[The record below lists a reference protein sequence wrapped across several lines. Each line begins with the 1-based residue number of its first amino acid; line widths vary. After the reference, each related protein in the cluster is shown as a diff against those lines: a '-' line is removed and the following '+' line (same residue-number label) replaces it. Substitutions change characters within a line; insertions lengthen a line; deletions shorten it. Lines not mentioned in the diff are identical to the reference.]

1 LSAPDHKG
9 GSEGRI
15 TEAAEHDSLIDEPS
29 RNTSQD
35 TFEDGPTVEIRALN
49 NERPSLMPASV
60 RARVASRPLVRPSIS
75 PVDPLEAIEL
85 LDAPSGIMPA
95 RPEDSVVPLEP
106 SPLGLDPPKRKKM
119 TLRIPDDEVARPTDP
134 VESTRDEKR
143 GFSQPPILAQR
154 IITLGE
160 PAPALAVDLEMEE
173 VDSLDLATTTERK
186 ITSGL
191 GFEPPVPHF
200 QESEGES
207 GDEPTNVI
215 DEGELA
221 SRGRPLPAVARPEVA
236 KVARSDIGKQGDDS
250 WTPYQPTVADRLV
263 ADRVGLKTQPEAGLL
278 EQARDA
284 ALAEQA
290 KKQMDE
296 PLADRTIEGT
306 AFSFA
311 EADALLNEVAKRK
324 AMSSEPPKTNSPQA
338 IDHSPIEKPLGKPEP
353 LAAADALS
361 SALESD
367 VSVELTVDSDREG
380 DVPDGPPSEV
390 IAFEDEAIDSPQ
402 VTASPS
408 GPGSPSGIGSP
419 RGVGTGELAVTIE
432 PAQARGP
439 APRHSS
445 AEIAIDDI
453 LMESNAPPPV
463 APPSAAVAS
472 HRAPPSAAVASH
484 RAPPV
489 APVAPP
495 LRARAA
501 SLPEVLPEPTP
512 APPILEKRG
521 SVPPPRA
528 RAASVPP
535 IPSEAALPIA
545 PPPAKPRTPSMP
557 SIADDAV
564 LAVKPISTAQSRP
577 EAVPASSASPG
588 SQVPSTLREDEKGA
602 ASKRK
607 RGWWDELFDE
617 DYFRAV
623 KPREM
628 RQVRRD
634 AFFIEESLAVAKGG
648 SMLDLG
654 CGTGDLA
661 VELAAKGYRVCGLDA
676 SQTMISRSFATAKAR
691 SVLATFVLGDMRDM
705 NYEDSFDGVFC
716 WDGTFGFFDDERNAQ
731 VLSAVHRALRKGG
744 QFLIDVPNRDYV
756 IRQSPTVNWFEGKN
770 CICMDEMQMDWISSR
785 LKVKRTMM
793 LEEGR
798 SRELEYSIRL
808 YAVHELGR
816 MLHDC
821 GFRVAE
827 LSGRMET
834 PGVYFGPES
843 PRSIVLAEKR

>member
-1 LSAPDHKG
+1 M
-9 GSEGRI
+9 
-15 TEAAEHDSLIDEPS
+15 DEVP
-29 RNTSQD
+29 RNTSLD
-35 TFEDGPTVEIRALN
+35 AIEDGPTVEIRALN

-60 RARVASRPLVRPSIS
+60 RARVASRPQVRPNVP

-85 LDAPSGIMPA
+85 LDSPSGVMPA
-95 RPEDSVVPLEP
+95 RPEDPLAPEP
-106 SPLGLDPPKRKKM
+106 SPLLFETQPKRKKM
-119 TLRIPDDEVARPTDP
+119 TLRIPDDEVARPSDP

-160 PAPALAVDLEMEE
+160 PTPALAVDIEVEE

-200 QESEGES
+200 QEVEGEN

-221 SRGRPLPAVARPEVA
+221 AKGRPLPAVGKQEVG
-236 KVARSDIGKQGDDS
+236 KQEVGKQGDDS

-278 EQARDA
+278 QQARDA

-296 PLADRTIEGT
+296 PLADQTIEGT

-311 EADALLNEVAKRK
+311 EADALLNEAAKRK
-324 AMSSEPPKTNSPQA
+324 ATSSVPPKANAPQGIDNS
-338 IDHSPIEKPLGKPEP
+338 SLERPLGKPAP
-353 LAAADALS
+353 LASADADVLS

-367 VSVELTVDSDREG
+367 LSVELTVDSDREG
-380 DVPDGPPSEV
+380 DLPDGPPSEV
-390 IAFEDEAIDSPQ
+390 IAFEDEALE
-402 VTASPS
+402 
-408 GPGSPSGIGSP
+408 SP
-419 RGVGTGELAVTIE
+419 RETTTGELAGTIE
-432 PAQARGP
+432 RASARVP

-445 AEIAIDDI
+445 VEIAIDDI
-453 LMESNAPPPV
+453 LMESTVPPPV
-463 APPSAAVAS
+463 APS
-472 HRAPPSAAVASH
+472 PPLAAVASH

-495 LRARAA
+495 LRAKAA
-501 SLPEVLPEPTP
+501 SLPEVLPELTP
-512 APPILEKRG
+512 APPILEKRA
-521 SVPPPRA
+521 SVPPARA

-535 IPSEAALPIA
+535 IPNDAALPIA

-564 LAVKPISTAQSRP
+564 LAVKPIPAQAPVSAQSRVDVGRP
-577 EAVPASSASPG
+577 EAAPG
-588 SQVPSTLREDEKGA
+588 SQVPSTIREDEKA
-602 ASKRK
+602 ATSKRK

-617 DYFRAV
+617 DYFRAI
-623 KPREM
+623 KSRETS
-628 RQVRRD
+628 QVRRE

-661 VELAAKGYRVCGLDA
+661 VELASKGYRVCGLDA

-816 MLHDC
+816 MLHEC